1 MNREV
6 RIISYET
13 SMLIYSSMF
22 AGAVFH
28 MIEDDD
34 WSVEVVYLPRFDDD
48 KTESDNDDKNIEI
61 DNDESES
68 NMDEDFYFES
78 QEKVEKEPEVIK
90 EETLSTVLIQHT
102 EGDHD
107 EDIDWTTSTR
117 EDEQAFDEAEI
128 ETIPEFYEQRFV
140 TRGSND
146 HSYLRKLVE

>member
-1 MNREV
+1 
-6 RIISYET
+6 
-13 SMLIYSSMF
+13 MLIYSSMF

-68 NMDEDFYFES
+68 IMDEDEDFYFES
-78 QEKVEKEPEVIK
+78 QEKIEKEPEVIK

-102 EGDHD
+102 GTDQE
-107 EDIDWTTSTR
+107 EVDWTTSTR

-128 ETIPEFYEQRFV
+128 ETIPQFYEQRFV
-140 TRGSND
+140 TRGSKD

>member
-1 MNREV
+1 
-6 RIISYET
+6 
-13 SMLIYSSMF
+13 
-22 AGAVFH
+22 

-34 WSVEVVYLPRFDDD
+34 WSVEVVYLPRFDND
-48 KTESDNDDKNIEI
+48 KTESDDDDKNIEI

-68 NMDEDFYFES
+68 NMEEDEDFYFES

-90 EETLSTVLIQHT
+90 EETLSTVLIQHIDT
-102 EGDHD
+102 DH
-107 EDIDWTTSTR
+107 EEVDWTTSTR

-128 ETIPEFYEQRFV
+128 ETIPQFYEQRFV